1 MESSLPLVLVVD
13 DNEMNRDM
21 LGRRLQRQNCEV
33 VMAENGTVALE
44 MVGTRP
50 FDLVLLDIMM
60 PGVSGYDVLERM
72 KADPA
77 LKHIPVIMIS
87 AVDDI
92 DSVVRCIEL
101 GAEDYL
107 FKPFN
112 PVLLKARV
120 GAVLSRRAGVR
131 ITVDRTVLAAS
142 VSGLQSA
149 LGALSVGGLPPQ
161 YSATLA
167 QAQQHVDALADLLT
181 QGS

>member
-21 LGRRLQRQNCEV
+21 LGRRLQRQHCEV
-33 VMAENGTVALE
+33 VMAENGASALE
-44 MVGTRP
+44 IAGTRP

-60 PGVSGYDVLERM
+60 PGVSGYEVLERM

-77 LKHIPVIMIS
+77 LKHIPIIMIS

-92 DSVVRCIEL
+92 DSVVRCIEM

-120 GAVLSRRAGVR
+120 SAVLSRRAGVR
-131 ITVDRTVLAAS
+131 VTVDRTVLAAS
-142 VSGLQSA
+142 IKGLQETLTTLEETDLSERQRSV
-149 LGALSVGGLPPQ
+149 LG
-161 YSATLA
+161 
-167 QAQQHVDALADLLT
+167 QAQQHVDALAELLA